1 MNAYKKRISN
11 FNYLSILD
19 FIPLSKE
26 PRAEEGSIVLETEL
40 DTIEGDKNAAAG
52 ACALL
57 LPWSYDDVGM
67 FCTGVE
73 EDVEVDEYG
82 VKDDVLSACSGI
94 VTGFGLLTLAC
105 GKGPERSPITHRSKA
120 SHEK

>member
-1 MNAYKKRISN
+1 MNACKKRISN

-19 FIPLSKE
+19 FIPWSTG
-26 PRAEEGSIVLETEL
+26 PRAGEGSNVLETEL

-82 VKDDVLSACSGI
+82 IKDDVLSACSDI
-94 VTGFGLLTLAC
+94 VTGFWLSTLAC
-105 GKGPERSPITHRSKA
+105 GKGPERCPITHRGKA